1 MRLKRREA
9 HVRVKRNMRA
19 LRVVIAVLALCGAF
33 VSVLALRVHLQDPS
47 AAPPCAV
54 TERFDCGAVN
64 HSRFAVFP
72 PRGFDE
78 DPKSSGHL
86 PVAVAGIAGY
96 VVLGALALFRRD
108 FWTFQLSEIGLFLA
122 LGLTFIEKY
131 LIEKW
136 CIYCLWSQGIMLGIF
151 LLSCVNLYLERRRR
165 LQEGLHLRAVSL

>member
-1 MRLKRREA
+1 MVL
-9 HVRVKRNMRA
+9 
-19 LRVVIAVLALCGAF
+19 LALGGAF
-33 VSVLALRVHLQDPS
+33 VSFLALRVHLQDPG

-54 TERFDCGAVN
+54 SEHWDCGAVN

-86 PVAVAGIAGY
+86 PVAVAGIVGY
-96 VVLGALALFRRD
+96 VLIAALAWFRRD
-108 FWTFQLSEIGLFLA
+108 FWTFQLSEVGLFLA

-136 CIYCLWSQGIMLGIF
+136 CIYCLWSQSIMAVLF
-151 LLSCVNLYLERRRR
+151 LLSCGNLYFSRRIQAREH
-165 LQEGLHLRAVSL
+165 LQPHTVSS